1 MLIKDA
7 DVIFN
12 DECGLWQG
20 VMPLWGFWC
29 LAIDLS
35 YGCMDET
42 SHANFSEIR
51 ELPSLVEY
59 WRKVRT

>member
-1 MLIKDA
+1 MLTKDA

-20 VMPLWGFWC
+20 VMSLWGFWC

-35 YGCMDET
+35 VVRHGCMEET
-42 SHANFSEIR
+42 SHANLSEIR
-51 ELPSLVEY
+51 ELPCLVESLA
-59 WRKVRT
+59 